1 MYGTGTISPTDSGGN
16 TFLASVTIS
25 PAASRLEVSGI
36 ATKKAGANAAKGE
49 IKSFKLRGVFV
60 PNRYPTGTI
69 EGATGSPATG
79 SGTRVK
85 PVDAANYTASFP
97 STTGRFGRYALYNR

>member
-1 MYGTGTISPTDSGGN
+1 MYGTETISTVDAGGN
-16 TFLASVTIS
+16 TFPADVTVS
-25 PAASRLEVSGI
+25 PAAYRLEVSGI

-60 PNRYPTGTI
+60 PNHYPTGTI